1 MYRLHRFLLAILAP
15 PLLGLLK
22 LTICTLILLTPI
34 LLIETILIHI
44 LNS

>member
-1 MYRLHRFLLAILAP
+1 MHRLTHILIGLLTY

-34 LLIETILIHI
+34 LIAETILIHI
-44 LNS
+44 L